1 MFFAET
7 APDASYSAPIEEL
20 HRFNINDLIRE
31 VKAKIL
37 ERSSSGIKGISRI
50 FRAMDD
56 NGNGQLDVDDFR
68 WGFIDYGFNL
78 SKEDAQQ
85 LLDHF
90 DRDKNGTVS
99 FNEFLRAIKG
109 ELNDFRKKWI
119 RMAYD
124 KLDVNKDGLVKL
136 DDIAQIYDASQHPEV
151 IDGKKT
157 PE

>member
-1 MFFAET
+1 VFFAET